1 MGSTLRR
8 SPPPRAGTRGSSCQL
23 GHLRRPPQ
31 EAAPS
36 RLCPAGPRRPAC
48 VPGSQERV
56 EVPGSRRPRCALGQG
71 EGCLFRAEEKQAAV
85 AESPFIAVTSAG
97 DSPCWPR
104 ARCVRRSARCRCR
117 PPGPRNPTARGL
129 CPKTCFWQG
138 GRVSPGR
145 DGASAHH
152 RPHVSQVTPQAP
164 FHNHSVLIRLSTEQP
179 GGPQAQH

>member
-36 RLCPAGPRRPAC
+36 RLCPAGPRHPAC

-97 DSPCWPR
+97 DSPCWPW
-104 ARCVRRSARCRCR
+104 ARCVQRSARCRCR
-117 PPGPRNPTARGL
+117 PPGPQNPTARGL
-129 CPKTCFWQG
+129 CPKTEFSTKSLTT
-138 GRVSPGR
+138 R
-145 DGASAHH
+145 ASTV
-152 RPHVSQVTPQAP
+152 RLCLSKLYLEFISQFDTQFPKWKT
-164 FHNHSVLIRLSTEQP
+164 SILSCVFVW
-179 GGPQAQH
+179 